1 MKKKF
6 TLIELLVVIA
16 IIAILAAMLLPA
28 LQQARERAK
37 AINCVNQFNTS
48 GKSLNAYAEDNQDF
62 LPMYAASYLTNWS
75 TSSMRNYWTGLT
87 HSNQRYSGRY
97 DTGGKS
103 YISNQM
109 CPSAVPTERSW
120 NWVNS
125 KMLITHG
132 YNYYFTDYYTSPNVT
147 KYPNSKPGMR
157 KRTTWR
163 FPSMLLN
170 MADAITP
177 TVGTRSYFDT
187 TYTADQKLMD
197 ARHAGGSNIL
207 FGDGHVSYMKAGEV
221 PSEQFG
227 SVYTKAFWYPASVTG
242 AIR

>member
-37 AINCVNQFNTS
+37 AVTCVNQFNTS

-62 LPMYAASYLTNWS
+62 LPMYASSYLTNWS

-109 CPSAVPTERSW
+109 CPSAVPTDRSY
-120 NWVNS
+120 NWFKS
-125 KMLITHG
+125 KMITTHG
-132 YNYYFTDYYTSPNVT
+132 YNYYFNSYYSPS
-147 KYPNSKPGMR
+147 SKPRLR

-163 FPSMLLN
+163 FSSMLLN
-170 MADAITP
+170 MADSITP
-177 TVGTRSYFDT
+177 TVGPRTYF
-187 TYTADQKLMD
+187 YTDYSADQMLMD

-227 SVYTKAFWYPASVTG
+227 SVYKKAFWYPAAETG

>member
-28 LQQARERAK
+28 LQQARDRAK

-48 GKSLNAYAEDNQDF
+48 GKSLNAYAEDNLDF
-62 LPMYAASYLTNWS
+62 LPMYASSYLTNWS
-75 TSSMRNYWTGLT
+75 TSSMRYYWTGLT
-87 HSNQRYSGRY
+87 HSNHRYSGRY

-109 CPSAVPTERSW
+109 CPSAVPTDRSW
-120 NWVNS
+120 NWANS

-132 YNYYFTDYYTSPNVT
+132 YNYYFNSYYAPS
-147 KYPNSKPGMR
+147 SKPRLR

-170 MADAITP
+170 MADSITP
-177 TVGTRSYFDT
+177 TVGPRTYFYT
-187 TYTADQKLMD
+187 TYTADQMLMD
-197 ARHAGGSNIL
+197 ARHSNGSNIL

-221 PSEQFG
+221 PSEEFG
-227 SVYTKAFWYPASVTG
+227 SVYKKAFWYPAAETG